1 MHIVHKNLSAI
12 RRLKLTAKGSDGSS
26 HASAWYC
33 FNMYCMSPLLNAS
46 TLEEFDMTL
55 KDATVCLMSTF
66 LEARVH
72 DSYNKITGRVE
83 KIGLEKI
90 DDVVENACEFN
101 HNIPTDATGE
111 SSMPALTNPFNI
123 NFDNIL
129 NPVTAEIEVDNK
141 SDSNR
146 FEENRSWCPEFF
158 TFMRSYITEMPLWSG
173 VLLGSLERFKK
184 T

>member
-1 MHIVHKNLSAI
+1 MQC
-12 RRLKLTAKGSDGSS
+12 
-26 HASAWYC
+26 HASAWYR

-72 DSYNKITGRVE
+72 DSYNKISGRVE
-83 KIGLEKI
+83 KIGLENI
-90 DDVVENACEFN
+90 DNVVENACEFN
-101 HNIPTDATGE
+101 HSIRTDATGE
-111 SSMPALTNPFNI
+111 SSVPALTNPFNI

-173 VLLGSLERFKK
+173 VFLGSLERFKK